1 MAKILTLYD
10 MFLESLDDTRYK
22 IVRKGT
28 VLELISC
35 KYDYTRRGS
44 SYSVTH
50 WRVAVRIE
58 DEVFL
63 GNHFVEHRTDAP
75 MEERRP
81 FIYLEN

>member
-10 MFLESLDDTRYK
+10 MFLESLDNPGYK

-28 VLELISC
+28 VLELIGC
-35 KYDYTRRGS
+35 KYDYTSRYS
-44 SYSVTH
+44 SFSVTYLKVTI
-50 WRVAVRIE
+50 RME

-63 GNHFVEHRTDAP
+63 CNPSVEHRTDAP

>member
-1 MAKILTLYD
+1 MAKILALYD
-10 MFLESLDDTRYK
+10 MFLESLDNSTYK
-22 IVRKGT
+22 MARKGT
-28 VLELISC
+28 VPELISC

-50 WRVAVRIE
+50 WKVAVRIE

-63 GNHFVEHRTDAP
+63 CDPFIEHRTDAP
-75 MEERRP
+75 IEERRP

>member
-1 MAKILTLYD
+1 MAKILSLYD

-22 IVRKGT
+22 MVRKGT

-50 WRVAVRIE
+50 WKVAISIE

-63 GNHFVEHRTDAP
+63 CNPFIEHRTDAP

-81 FIYLEN
+81 FLYLEN

>member
-1 MAKILTLYD
+1 MTKVLALYD
-10 MFLESLDDTRYK
+10 MFLESLDNSTYK
-22 IVRKGT
+22 MARKGT

-44 SYSVTH
+44 SYSITL
-50 WRVAVRIE
+50 WKVAVSIE

-63 GNHFVEHRTDAP
+63 GNPFVEHRTDAP
-75 MEERRP
+75 MEERSP